1 MLVKTFE
8 FPLTSDK
15 LVLNRKKWAKL
26 IDLFVSSTFMESRG
40 FKNPLYIQTDS
51 DKWNNVSSNDDNQ
64 DVVNNRTETQTTPTV
79 EEQETNNGNE
89 QVVFGFSRDMSNPY
103 LIGENEDGTY
113 ELLFGE
119 SAVPVASEGN
129 TTSETSDAEEGYVM
143 TSFDS
148 NSLSTQI
155 ISKWLQAI
163 CDKYKVDESEIILD
177 VATPFKNNKMF
188 VNYTFTI
195 PSLTTAD
202 TLSPSEFINY
212 QDYDSVFKVICVVS
226 TEIYSPVTAYVIN
239 TGDITTVEE
248 FNEAK
253 ANGTCKTIT
262 VQTNTSIEIKVKYG
276 GSILFEADDC
286 DSYLITNIASP
297 LKMKI
302 MLYAKKYLGNRY
314 NIIHI
319 DSEWKFNNLLPR
331 GDREPLLGA
340 PILGAVSPAQND
352 VIIDDG
358 PNDDNHHTGGGG
370 GGGNSSHQTRIPIN
384 DEPEIITPRT
394 STPVTTT
401 HEPIHT
407 IAPVIDIEDVT
418 DDSGVTLVEE
428 PDFLKISI
436 ETLNT
441 LGLRLLHMGRLGFT
455 LDYSTQ
461 HPEYYNMIAGNYL
474 TSKDKLRP
482 KRSRRKKSKSVWHKI
497 ELYPV
502 KMINAIDEEFGVY
515 TSAGID
521 PNLPIP
527 KKIFTQKN
535 RYMKDAPTATE
546 KKMHR
551 RFIMSYDI
559 RAMLRDVHYKNNSTT
574 EGYTAR
580 SISPIDCIYD
590 TYTISKKYDI
600 PQSNLDPNITLT
612 YNYGAPAICIV
623 VYVKTENINSLEV
636 LPYELGEAYLY
647 GNSAKDKENGH
658 TYETFVY
665 PANCNMKVP
674 INIVFPVVTNTKR
687 TGGIKTSV
695 ASLNCLSDEP
705 NISYNYY
712 YRNAFSLQNTRKFIR
727 GLTYE
732 NGESVPKSVTVKK
745 NGRVTGTNNIAT
757 HHRKV
762 LLRDAYDEEIGLD
775 KTSYRLYV
783 DYPSRW
789 KKRLSDTTEYIT
801 ELSYIGS
808 TNDLLGDL
816 AIYRSTATVND
827 NESKFNFLSTFYSLG
842 DGINNKIDIKQS
854 TRSYKTGAAL
864 KSIERGVLE
873 MNNINL
879 AGLSSNTNT
888 AFIIL
893 ECKIKKQE
901 QEQATT

>member
-64 DVVNNRTETQTTPTV
+64 DVVNNRTETQTTPAV

-119 SAVPVASEGN
+119 SAVPVVSEGN
-129 TTSETSDAEEGYVM
+129 TTSESSDAEEGYVM

-163 CDKYKVDESEIILD
+163 CDKYKVNESEIILD

-202 TLSPSEFINY
+202 TLSPTEFINY

-239 TGDITTVEE
+239 TSDITTVEE

-262 VQTNTSIEIKVKYG
+262 VQTNTSVEIKVKYG
-276 GSILFEADDC
+276 GSILFEADNC

-302 MLYAKKYLGNRY
+302 MLYAKKDLGNKY

-319 DSEWKFNNLLPR
+319 DSEWKFNLLPR
-331 GDREPLLGA
+331 FDREPLLGA
-340 PILGAVSPAQND
+340 PILGAVSPAQNEID
-352 VIIDDG
+352 IIEDD
-358 PNDDNHHTGGGG
+358 PNGDGHHTGGGG
-370 GGGNSSHQTRIPIN
+370 GGGSTRPQTRIPIN

-401 HEPIHT
+401 HEPIQT
-407 IAPVIDIEDVT
+407 IEPVTEIEDVT
-418 DDSGVTLVEE
+418 SETGVTLVEE

-436 ETLNT
+436 ESLNT
-441 LGLRLLHMGRLGFT
+441 LGLRLLNMGRLGFT

-461 HPEYYNMIAGNYL
+461 HPEYYNMITGNYL

-482 KRSRRKKSKSVWHKI
+482 KRNRRKKSKSVWHKI

-502 KMINAIDEEFGVY
+502 KKINAIDEEFGVY
-515 TSAGID
+515 TTAGVD

-527 KKIFTQKN
+527 KKIFTHKN
-535 RYMKDAPTATE
+535 RYMKDAPTAME

-559 RAMLRDVHYKNNSTT
+559 RAMLRDVHYKNNSTS

-580 SISPIDCIYD
+580 SVSPIDCIYD
-590 TYTISKKYDI
+590 TYTVSKKYTI
-600 PQSNLDPNITLT
+600 PQSSIVDPSINYT

-623 VYVKTENINSLEV
+623 VYVTTENINSEV

-658 TYETFVY
+658 TYETFVC

-687 TGGIKTSV
+687 IDGNPTAV
-695 ASLNCLSDEP
+695 AALNCLSDEP

-732 NGESVPKSVTVKK
+732 NGESVPKSVTVRKD
-745 NGRVTGTNNIAT
+745 NRVIGTYNIAT

-775 KTSYRLYV
+775 KTSYRLYI

-801 ELSYIGS
+801 KLSYIGS
-808 TNDLLGDL
+808 TNDLLGDF
-816 AIYRSTATVND
+816 AIYKSTAAGN
-827 NESKFNFLSTFYSLG
+827 NASKFKFLSKFYSLG

-879 AGLSSNTNT
+879 ASLSSNTNT

-893 ECKIKKQE
+893 ECKIRKQA
-901 QEQATT
+901 QATT